1 MTFPKRLN
9 KRLIKSIPKI
19 NSCDSMN
26 IPFIIHHCSGNIIDF
41 ISHTIQI
48 TINWTTIQNIFKS
61 VTITKKNSYR
71 TEGNDKII
79 DLQKTKHLKET
90 IER

>member
-26 IPFIIHHCSGNIIDF
+26 IPFIIHHCPGNMFDF
-41 ISHTIQI
+41 ISHTIEI
-48 TINWTTIQNIFKS
+48 TINWTTNTEYFQIRYDNE
-61 VTITKKNSYR
+61 KKFLSDGR
-71 TEGNDKII
+71 K
-79 DLQKTKHLKET
+79 
-90 IER
+90 